1 MMNGSVK
8 AQRLSCEYLIDDRR
22 RSKHHLKMKTRKYV
36 EISCFSLFR
45 DYSIYK
51 KRNYKMRIDA
61 DDVEIAGGVFPLAEY
76 ADAED
81 PDKEACAD
89 AYNWASDELQY
100 L

>member
-1 MMNGSVK
+1 MNG
-8 AQRLSCEYLIDDRR
+8 
-22 RSKHHLKMKTRKYV
+22 TRFTIEPRPMEFGGGYNAK
-36 EISCFSLFR
+36 IF
-45 DYSIYK
+45 
-51 KRNYKMRIDA
+51 DA